1 MAVRW
6 RRRTPRGKS
15 RLKRLA
21 DSIDLLAERDERLL
35 DQSRRI
41 ASLRRAAALELH
53 TTCAGF
59 VSELNALL
67 SRGEIELDP
76 PDFTEESF
84 DENSPNLFQINA
96 RGRILQIEF
105 EASHELISTEDF
117 RIPYILEGAVR
128 CFNQELLEQ
137 DLIQEQYVFYCLEKS
152 KNLWRFFEARTYRTG
167 PLNQDYLIS
176 LMDLL
181 V

>member
-1 MAVRW
+1 M
-6 RRRTPRGKS
+6 
-15 RLKRLA
+15 KRLA

-35 DQSRRI
+35 EQSRQV

-53 TTCAGF
+53 GACAAF
-59 VSELNALL
+59 VGELNALL
-67 SRGEIELDP
+67 CRGEIELDP

-105 EASHELISTEDF
+105 EASRELISTEDF

-137 DLIQEQYVFYCLEKS
+137 DLIQEQYVFYCLEKQR
-152 KNLWRFFEARTYRTG
+152 NLWRFFEARTYRTG

-176 LMDLL
+176 LMNLL